1 MLASIIVY
9 AVGAEEG
16 TYLTICLISFS
27 NSHLITV
34 LDRLIDMFSNESHDD
49 LERIMM
55 VENHHPHSID
65 PRR

>member
-1 MLASIIVY
+1 MSISEWSIY
-9 AVGAEEG
+9 N
-16 TYLTICLISFS
+16 TNKFLDCTICLISFS
-27 NSHLITV
+27 NSQLITV
-34 LDRLIDMFSNESHDD
+34 LDKLIDMFSNESHDD